1 MSEEKIWDKKSTPLL
16 PLRNVVVFP
25 GMTVPLIIGREKSVK
40 AIEQAFETDRKI
52 LCLTQKKE
60 HYDDPTPSQLYQV
73 GTGCE
78 LLKIQQRLP
87 DGNMRIIIE
96 GIERLR
102 AVGFNQSDDLTT
114 VDVERILSVGDVNTK
129 VRASMRVLSS
139 KFEEY
144 FRIHKRLLPEIL
156 LGLEDISDPDKLVNI
171 VTANIGLSIKNKQRI
186 LSEQN
191 IKTRLNILIR
201 MLSEE
206 LEVLSIQ
213 KKIESD
219 VKNKIDKTQREYYLR
234 EQLRSIQKE
243 LGESGDDQSGEIGE
257 YRKKIEKRDDLPD
270 YVIDKCNEQLDKL
283 QKMPPMAAEGSV
295 IRNYLDWLIVHL
307 PWKNITEDRLDVKQA
322 SIILNEDHYDLD
334 EVKERILEYLAVRQL
349 SPKTKS
355 PILCLVGPPG
365 VGKTSLGKS
374 VARAMGRKFVRMS
387 LGGIKDEAEI
397 RGHRRTYVGSM
408 PGRIVQG
415 MKQAGSSNP
424 VFLLDEIDK
433 VGVDFRGDPTSAL
446 LEALDPEQN
455 TAFSDNYLEI
465 PYDLSDVLFITTAN
479 VTHTIPSALFDRMES
494 ITIPGYTQFDK
505 VEIAKQFLI
514 PKQLENNGLKPSYI
528 SIPDETIERII
539 RRYTR
544 ESGLRSLERKIAKL
558 MRKFAKRK
566 VVGEIDKSV
575 EIKPDNLSDYLDVPI
590 FKSDVQRKKDEI
602 GTVTGLAV
610 TEQGGEVLCIESTI
624 MDGTGKLILT
634 GQLGDV
640 MKESARA
647 ALSFVKS
654 HRNELGISNDYKES
668 EHDIHIHFPEGAIP
682 KDGPSAGVGIVTSLV
697 SVLAKRYV
705 SSKVAMTGE
714 VTLRGNVLPVGG
726 IKQKVLAAYR
736 NNISRV
742 ILPTENKPHLAKVP
756 DRVKKDMEF
765 VFVDKIK
772 EVLEGALIK
781 DEC

>member
-1 MSEEKIWDKKSTPLL
+1 MPQEKLWFRKRAPLL
-16 PLRNVVVFP
+16 PLRNIVVFP
-25 GMTVPLIIGREKSVK
+25 GMTVPLIIGRDKSVK

-52 LCLTQKKE
+52 VCLTQKKE
-60 HYDDPTPSQLYQV
+60 HYDDPTPSQLYHI

-96 GIERLR
+96 GVERLK
-102 AVGFNQSDDLTT
+102 AIGFEESDDLTI
-114 VDVERILSVGDVNTK
+114 VDVERILSVGDINTNVK
-129 VRASMRVLSS
+129 ALMRVLSD

-144 FRIHKRLLPEIL
+144 FRIHRRLLPEIL

-171 VTANIGLSIKNKQRI
+171 VTANIGISIPDKQMV
-186 LSEQN
+186 LAEQN
-191 IKTRLNILIR
+191 INTRLDLLIK

-219 VKNKIDKTQREYYLR
+219 VKSKIDKTQREYYLR

-243 LGESGDDQSGEIGE
+243 LGESGDEQTGEIGE
-257 YRKKIEKRDDLPD
+257 YKKKIEERDDLPD

-283 QKMPPMAAEGSV
+283 QKMPPMAAEGAV
-295 IRNYLDWLIVHL
+295 IRNYLDWLLTHL
-307 PWKNITEDRLDVKQA
+307 PWKKVTKDRLDVKQA
-322 SIILNEDHYDLD
+322 NVILNEDHYDLE

-349 SPKTKS
+349 SPNAKS

-374 VARAMGRKFVRMS
+374 VARAMERKFVRMS

-408 PGRIVQG
+408 PGRIIQG

-433 VGVDFRGDPTSAL
+433 VGLDFRGDPTSAL

-479 VTHTIPSALFDRMES
+479 VIHTIPSALYDRMET

-514 PKQLENNGLKPSYI
+514 PKQLVNNGLKPTDI
-528 SIPDETIERII
+528 SIPEDTIKRII

-566 VVGEIDKSV
+566 VVGEVEKGV
-575 EIKPDNLSDYLDVPI
+575 EIKPDIVSDYLDVPI
-590 FKSDVQRKKDEI
+590 FKSDVQRKNDEI

-654 HRNELGISNDYKES
+654 HRTELGIPDGYKEN

-697 SVLAKRYV
+697 SVLTKKYV

-736 NNISRV
+736 NSIYKV
-742 ILPTENKPHLAKVP
+742 ILPRENKPHLTKVP
-756 DRVKKDMEF
+756 DRVKNDMVF
-765 VFVDKIK
+765 TFVDKIE
-772 EVLEGALIK
+772 EVLEGALVRK
-781 DEC
+781 

>member
-1 MSEEKIWDKKSTPLL
+1 VSEEKIWDKKSTPLL

-283 QKMPPMAAEGSV
+283 QKMPPMATEGSV

>member
-283 QKMPPMAAEGSV
+283 QKMPPMATEGSV